1 VYFFKNLGVV
11 GLKYVYFAFQAGSH
25 KQCGVQVKPVN
36 CVSDPLSS
44 MSTTA
49 RRILEALEQFST
61 PVLDA
66 KRIPLQPSTPPLSNK
81 RKRPH
86 DTGK

>member
-1 VYFFKNLGVV
+1 
-11 GLKYVYFAFQAGSH
+11 
-25 KQCGVQVKPVN
+25 
-36 CVSDPLSS
+36 

-66 KRIPLQPSTPPLSNK
+66 KRIPLESSTPTLSSK
-81 RKRPH
+81 RKRQN
-86 DTGK
+86 DTGKLLLLQGDITQGIAYTVTIS

>member
-1 VYFFKNLGVV
+1 M
-11 GLKYVYFAFQAGSH
+11 
-25 KQCGVQVKPVN
+25 KPVN
-36 CVSDPLSS
+36 FASDSLSS

-66 KRIPLQPSTPPLSNK
+66 KRIPLESSTPPLSLKHK
-81 RKRPH
+81 RIY
-86 DTGK
+86 DSGKELLLLLLTLLMN

>member
-1 VYFFKNLGVV
+1 
-11 GLKYVYFAFQAGSH
+11 
-25 KQCGVQVKPVN
+25 VKPVN
-36 CVSDPLSS
+36 CTSDSLSS

-66 KRIPLQPSTPPLSNK
+66 KRIPLESSTQPLSSK
-81 RKRPH
+81 HKRPY

>member
-1 VYFFKNLGVV
+1 
-11 GLKYVYFAFQAGSH
+11 
-25 KQCGVQVKPVN
+25 
-36 CVSDPLSS
+36 

-66 KRIPLQPSTPPLSNK
+66 KRIPVESSTPPLSNK
-81 RKRPH
+81 RKHPY
-86 DTGK
+86 DKGN